1 MSLQLRKG
9 HSKPVRES
17 YIRQRLM
24 TASDPSLQRR
34 AMLLGA
40 AALGFSGCDRRRSDP
55 LPTAPDPSVPRAP
68 EVDMRVVTLLGDSIT
83 AGYGLPSRDAL
94 PSRLEQTLLDLGAK
108 VRVRAAG
115 VSGDTSAGG
124 LARVDFSVQDD
135 TDLCVV
141 ALGGNDLLQ
150 GIEPATMRSNL
161 TALLDRLEIRKIPVL
176 LAGMR
181 APPSYGRYAEEFDR
195 VFVALARSRGVDFYP
210 FLLEGVAL
218 DSRLNQADGIHP
230 NAKGVETIARGLAPL
245 VILALERTT
254 AI

>member
-1 MSLQLRKG
+1 M
-9 HSKPVRES
+9 PVRAP
-17 YIRQRLM
+17 YISQRLM
-24 TASDPSLQRR
+24 TASDLTLPRR

-40 AALGFSGCDRRRSDP
+40 AAFGLSACDRPRSEPVPD
-55 LPTAPDPSVPRAP
+55 APVSSDSSPPAS
-68 EVDMRVVTLLGDSIT
+68 EIDLRVVTLLGDSIT
-83 AGYGLPSRDAL
+83 AGFGLPSRDAL
-94 PSRLEQTLLDLGAK
+94 PARLEQTLLDLGAK

-115 VSGDTSAGG
+115 VSGDTSASG

-161 TALLDRLEIRKIPVL
+161 QALLDRLENRKIPVL

-181 APPSYGRYAEEFDR
+181 APPSYGAYAEEFDG
-195 VFVALARSRGVDFYP
+195 VFADLARSRQLDFYP

-218 DSRLNQADGIHP
+218 DPDLNQADGIHP

-245 VILALERTT
+245 VILALERTAPT
-254 AI
+254 